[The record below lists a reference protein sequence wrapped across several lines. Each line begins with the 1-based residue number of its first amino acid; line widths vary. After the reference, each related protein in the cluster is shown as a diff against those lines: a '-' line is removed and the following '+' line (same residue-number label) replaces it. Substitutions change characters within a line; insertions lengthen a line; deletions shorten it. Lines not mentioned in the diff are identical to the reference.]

1 VIASRWRSP
10 PENRVPPRAD
20 HGVVPLGQ
28 PGDQVVDARG
38 AGRGLDLLVGG
49 IRSGESQVV
58 ADRLV
63 EQVRLLR
70 HEPDGLGQR
79 GQPQVAHVVELGDQ
93 VGQRRLA
100 RARLADESGR
110 RAGRYVQVDVEQRP
124 GTVAVVTEADTDETH
139 IATHGRQRSGVAALG
154 DVDRQVQ
161 HREDPPEQRH
171 RGGCRDADAPATP
184 WPGRAA
190 G

>member
-1 VIASRWRSP
+1 MRAARAAASTCSSVASGAANRRLSRIDSWNRYVSCDTSPTASDSAATRRS
-10 PENRVPPRAD
+10 RTS
-20 HGVVPLGQ
+20 
-28 PGDQVVDARG
+28 VDAVDRHG
-38 AGRGLDLLVGG
+38 AGVD
-49 IRSGESQVV
+49 
-58 ADRLV
+58 
-63 EQVRLLR
+63 
-70 HEPDGLGQR
+70 
-79 GQPQVAHVVELGDQ
+79 VVEPGDQ

-110 RAGRYVQVDVEQRP
+110 RAGRYVQVDIAQRP

-184 WPGRAA
+184 
-190 G
+190 